1 MRSPTMENF
10 RKYAQLAALIGGLP
24 FLFGLGGCAELS
36 TLRTKP
42 GPQHL
47 GMGPQPVTPAGVP
60 QLVRLPLLPPVPV
73 PRIPQEL
80 LSVVVNDV
88 PLRNLLFALAQ
99 EQQMNVD
106 IHPGVLGKVTMNATD
121 QTLLQIMDRLAVQGD
136 IRYEITG
143 NLLKVVP
150 DAPYMAHYTVDY
162 VNLQRQSK
170 SSIQSN
176 SQINSSSGGGGGST
190 TQTESSTQNEFWT
203 SLIQN
208 MCVLASSANYER
220 QIKDN
225 KALTEQ
231 NNAERD
237 ARLRIAQELTKTAP
251 SGTAGGNPMLPPQA
265 GGNSS
270 DLLRQVLGPT
280 VVVDKETMLA
290 KCSGGGGAAGT
301 TSSSIKS
308 PDIMVNRETGQISVN
323 TTALGHANVR
333 KFVDRVVASARRQ
346 VLIEA
351 TIVEITLNNGYQQG
365 INWSELVTGGL
376 MRGLKFQV
384 GPVGTGAFS
393 AAQDAAMGLFTYKSA
408 GGDLVAAIN
417 LLETF
422 GQARVLS
429 SPKISTLNNQMAQIK
444 VVDDYVYV
452 TIDFTPGTKS
462 TSGGVTTVIT
472 PDTYTSNVKT
482 VPVGFVMSV
491 TPQISE
497 TGEVTLN
504 VRPVISRVVREIN
517 DPNPALRQFNPPI
530 INKIPII
537 QTREMESVMRIQGGE
552 IAVLGGL
559 MQDAG
564 TDGEDAV
571 PGLRAIPG
579 VGELFKQKTQSRTKS
594 ELVVFLRPVVV
605 QDASIRGDYKGYKSL
620 LPGEEMFG
628 RNAQEEA
635 RWSRNN

>member
-1 MRSPTMENF
+1 MEFF
-10 RKYAQLAALIGGLP
+10 RKHAQIAALIGGLP
-24 FLFGLGGCAELS
+24 LLFGLGGCAELS
-36 TLRTKP
+36 TLRAKP

-47 GMGPQPVTPAGVP
+47 GMGPLPVTPAGAP

-80 LSVVVNDV
+80 LSVVVNEV

-106 IHPGVLGKVTMNATD
+106 IHPGVLGKVSMNATD
-121 QTLLQIMDRLAVQGD
+121 QTLLQIMDRLSMQGD

-143 NLLKVVP
+143 NLLKVMP
-150 DAPYMAHYTVDY
+150 DAPYVAHYTVDY

-170 SSIQSN
+170 TSSQAN
-176 SQINSSSGGGGGST
+176 SQINASSGGGGGST
-190 TQTESSTQNEFWT
+190 TQTESSTQNQFWT

-220 QIKDN
+220 KVKDN
-225 KALTEQ
+225 DALNEKREAEREARMRIAMELMKTAIP
-231 NNAERD
+231 NNAGG
-237 ARLRIAQELTKTAP
+237 ARVPMQAP
-251 SGTAGGNPMLPPQA
+251 AADTSNVLH
-265 GGNSS
+265 
-270 DLLRQVLGPT
+270 QVLGAT
-280 VVVDKETMLA
+280 VVIDKESMLA
-290 KCSGGGGAAGT
+290 KCSEGSGTSTTGGSAG
-301 TSSSIKS
+301 SKS
-308 PDIMVNRETGQISVN
+308 PDIMVNRETGQVSVF
-323 TTALGHANVR
+323 TTSVGHANVR
-333 KFVDRVVASARRQ
+333 KFVDRVMASARRQ

-365 INWSELVTGGL
+365 VNWTELASSGL
-376 MRGLKFQV
+376 MKGIKFQV
-384 GPVGTGAFS
+384 GPAGTGAFS
-393 AAQDAAMGLFTYKSA
+393 AAQDAAMGVLTYRNA

-417 LLETF
+417 LLESF
-422 GQARVLS
+422 GQTRVLS
-429 SPKISTLNNQMAQIK
+429 SPKISALNNQMAQIK

-452 TIDFTPGTKS
+452 TINFMPGTKS
-462 TSGGVTTVIT
+462 TSGGITTVIS
-472 PDTYTSNVKT
+472 PDSYTSVVKT

-497 TGEVTLN
+497 NGEVILN
-504 VRPVISRVVREIN
+504 VRPVISRVTREII
-517 DPNPALRQFNPPI
+517 DPNPVLRQADPPI
-530 INKIPII
+530 INKIPVI

-564 TDGEDAV
+564 IDGEDAV

-579 VGELFKQKTQSRTKS
+579 VGELFKQKNQTRSKS
-594 ELVVFLRPVVV
+594 ELVVFLRPVIV
-605 QDASIRGDYKGYKSL
+605 QDSSIRGDYKGYKSL

-635 RWSRNN
+635 KWLRNN

>member
-1 MRSPTMENF
+1 MEFF
-10 RKYAQLAALIGGLP
+10 RKHAQLAALIGGLP
-24 FLFGLGGCAELS
+24 LLFGLGGCAELS

-47 GMGPQPVTPAGVP
+47 GMGPQPVTPAGAP

-136 IRYEITG
+136 IRYEIVG

-170 SSIQSN
+170 STVQSN
-176 SQINSSSGGGGGST
+176 SQINASSGGGGGST
-190 TQTESSTQNEFWT
+190 TQTDSSTQNEFWS

-208 MCVLASSANYER
+208 MCVLAGSANYER

-231 NNAERD
+231 SNAERD
-237 ARLRIAQELTKTAP
+237 ARLRIAQELSKSTPPGT
-251 SGTAGGNPMLPPQA
+251 TAGGMPLPSQA
-265 GGNSS
+265 AGAS
-270 DLLRQVLGPT
+270 DVLRQVLGTT

-290 KCSGGGGAAGT
+290 KCSGGGGAAGG
-301 TSSSIKS
+301 SAVIKS
-308 PDIMVNRETGQISVN
+308 PDIMVNRETGQISVY
-323 TTALGHANVR
+323 TTAVGHANVR
-333 KFVDRVVASARRQ
+333 KFVDRVMASARRQ

-365 INWSELVTGGL
+365 INWSELASSGL
-376 MRGLKFQV
+376 MKGLKFQV
-384 GPVGTGAFS
+384 GPAGTGTFL
-393 AAQDAAMGLFTYKSA
+393 AAQDAAMGFLTYKSA
-408 GGDLVAAIN
+408 SGDLVAAIN
-417 LLETF
+417 LLETY
-422 GQARVLS
+422 GQTRVLS

-462 TSGGVTTVIT
+462 ASGGVTTIIS
-472 PDTYTSNVKT
+472 PDTYTSVVKT

-497 TGEVTLN
+497 NGEVTLN
-504 VRPVISRVVREIN
+504 VRPVISRVVREVI

-530 INKIPII
+530 INKIPVI

-564 TDGEDAV
+564 IDGEDAV
-571 PGLRAIPG
+571 PGFRAIPG
-579 VGELFKQKTQSRTKS
+579 VGELFKQKNQTRTKS
-594 ELVVFLRPVVV
+594 ELVVFLRPVIV
-605 QDASIRGDYKGYKSL
+605 QDSSVRGDYKNYKSL
-620 LPGEEMFG
+620 LPSEEMFG

-635 RWSRNN
+635 KWSRNY

>member
-1 MRSPTMENF
+1 METF

-42 GPQHL
+42 GVQHL

-73 PRIPQEL
+73 PRMPQEL
-80 LSVVVNDV
+80 LSVVVNEV

-121 QTLLQIMDRLAVQGD
+121 QTLLQIMDRLTVQGD

-190 TQTESSTQNEFWT
+190 TQTDSSTQNEFWT

-231 NNAERD
+231 SNAERD
-237 ARLRIAQELTKTAP
+237 ARLRIAQELTKSAP

-270 DLLRQVLGPT
+270 DVLRQVLGPT

-308 PDIMVNRETGQISVN
+308 PDIMVNRETGQISVY
-323 TTALGHANVR
+323 TTAVGHANVR

-376 MRGLKFQV
+376 MQGLKFQV

-422 GQARVLS
+422 GQTRVLS

-579 VGELFKQKTQSRTKS
+579 LGELFKQKSQIRSKS

-605 QDASIRGDYKGYKSL
+605 QDSSVRGDYKGYKSL
-620 LPGEEMFG
+620 LPSEEMFG
-628 RNAQEEA
+628 MNAQETA
-635 RWSRNN
+635 KWSRNH